1 MRIALAVLAAAGSF
15 CASAAPL
22 AADDCCTQGQAKP
35 WKDYNAGV
43 RWEAAL
49 SPNPARF
56 SARAA
61 AQAIAAAPQAD
72 LAERERLVS
81 AQAGISPKDSWKTAI
96 EPALARARREG
107 KLILFFQLV
116 GDLDLEGC

>member
-1 MRIALAVLAAAGSF
+1 MRIALAVLAAAGSL
-15 CASAAPL
+15 CASAAPP
-22 AADDCCTQGQAKP
+22 AAGDCCSQGKAKP

-49 SPNPARF
+49 SPKPTPF

-72 LAERERLVS
+72 LAERERIVS
-81 AQAGISPKDSWKTAI
+81 AQAGVSTKDSWKTAI
-96 EPALARARREG
+96 QPALAKARREG